1 MSTPKLTAALKVS
14 SALQQRIT
22 DTLAARLHQEQGS
35 TNLTESKT
43 LAVQGIQSLVRTPIL
58 SEDLMTENTFITPN
72 DNHFVSRNVTT
83 SNYGGL
89 PFFSQFNQFAV
100 SQRTA
105 TLVTITNPHG
115 ASLAGATV
123 VGTLAPGTTL
133 IQSQQQ
139 QPQSPPTAAS
149 QSHLPDPSSDTSCMA
164 PNVSVVPASSN
175 GAPQQCANTVNMS
188 NANGHLLP
196 TNDGLDLKP
205 DPVACLARAAAA
217 GLNTSEALFAT
228 STSSTDLASLGFVPL
243 PALTPI
249 SAAAAVGLPDNSSS
263 TSGGIHVISAT
274 TVSSASCSTEATTV
288 SANQAPLPPTS
299 AITTTSSPVTVIGGG
314 GITGIPSRHSSPVMM
329 VAATD
334 AVGGKTGPY
343 GCRECGKEFRI
354 LRYLEKHR
362 RIHTGEKPYQ
372 CCYCGR
378 QFNDWPNMNRHKRI
392 HTGERPY
399 RCAVCAKTFSQPAVY
414 NEHVKRHTG
423 ERPYIC
429 SVCSKGFPRSARLA
443 VHMRV
448 HTGERPY
455 PCNSCDRRFSQPHH
469 LAAHLRVHSGDRPF
483 SCSKCDVSFACISNL
498 RRHRKQVHPVT
509 PPNPATSVPSS
520 ASVETQQHQS
530 LATVSDN
537 KFAVRPT
544 FSTSLSMPTEG
555 NTTETAANDGTMV
568 TGILF
573 TPSCSSPSS
582 SSSSAS
588 VSATAALLTAVSSSA
603 ESSGLLTH
611 STINDSLLASAGS
624 AISST
629 GVSNSSLMDTSCL
642 ISTSEAG
649 SQQERQQQQPQ
660 QQQQQQC
667 PVASTDVLV
676 SQRSNNLVGLASPG
690 KTNLSN
696 ASPSAAATDQS
707 GNGGHMM
714 ENHSTAL
721 EAPTGQFIFDS
732 STHQSVA
739 EQTLGVSGDT
749 TIYLNSID
757 VSAAAGAGAD
767 LTHLPNGPSHPAA
780 LIPTSTGAIQFQHF
794 GSMPVG
800 QFSFAPTVSLSA
812 AVDSKSHLFATN
824 GTTALFSD
832 STASEATGVGNPLAC
847 AKTVQ
852 ICYSTVPS
860 ASVQPDHTTA
870 ILLPTGQVFSS
881 NSGFVSATPPHTS
894 VALPDSQHR
903 HSTLQQLSTG
913 QLITAHCQPT
923 AAAAMLLPF
932 ASSGFFATAG
942 GAMDNA
948 AAVAPTQIPSIIT
961 SGIAFS
967 PAWPT
972 AATCTGTFQ
981 LSNVSPAA
989 AAVPHSRAGTPN
1001 VQPAGASPNPAG
1013 TPLPSVSPHALASTP
1028 ANNPNIEAS
1037 PAAHG

>member
-22 DTLAARLHQEQGS
+22 DTLAARLHQEQGAA
-35 TNLTESKT
+35 NPAESKT

-58 SEDLMTENTFITPN
+58 SEDLMTDNTFLTPN
-72 DNHFVSRNVTT
+72 DNHFVSRNVAT

-115 ASLAGATV
+115 TSLAGATV

-139 QPQSPPTAAS
+139 QQQQTQQPSTAVS
-149 QSHLPDPSSDTSCMA
+149 QSHLPDPPSDTNCMA
-164 PNVSVVPASSN
+164 SNVSNVSLAPTTSN
-175 GAPQQCANTVNMS
+175 GAPQQCSNAVQMS
-188 NANGHLLP
+188 NANGHILP
-196 TNDGLDLKP
+196 ANDGLDLKP

-228 STSSTDLASLGFVPL
+228 SNSSADLASLGFVPL

-249 SAAAAVGLPDNSSS
+249 SAAAAAAAVGLPDSSN
-263 TSGGIHVISAT
+263 GGIHVISAT
-274 TVSSASCSTEATTV
+274 TVSSASCTEATTA
-288 SANQAPLPPTS
+288 STHQPLPPT
-299 AITTTSSPVTVIGGG
+299 ATVTTASSPVTAGGG
-314 GITGIPSRHSSPVMM
+314 SGGSSGMAGIPSRHSSPVVM
-329 VAATD
+329 VAAAD
-334 AVGGKTGPY
+334 AVGGKAGPY

-520 ASVETQQHQS
+520 ASAETQQQHQS
-530 LATVSDN
+530 LSSASDN
-537 KFAVRPT
+537 KFSVRPT
-544 FSTSLSMPTEG
+544 FSTSLT
-555 NTTETAANDGTMV
+555 
-568 TGILF
+568 I
-573 TPSCSSPSS
+573 PSEV
-582 SSSSAS
+582 S
-588 VSATAALLTAVSSSA
+588 VTAALLTAVPSST
-603 ESSGLLTH
+603 ENSGLHTH
-611 STINDSLLASAGS
+611 STINDSLLASAESALATPQRGS
-624 AISST
+624 
-629 GVSNSSLMDTSCL
+629 
-642 ISTSEAG
+642 
-649 SQQERQQQQPQ
+649 
-660 QQQQQQC
+660 
-667 PVASTDVLV
+667 
-676 SQRSNNLVGLASPG
+676 LVGLASPG
-690 KTNLSN
+690 KKNL
-696 ASPSAAATDQS
+696 ATPSPSAAATDQP
-707 GNGGHMM
+707 GNGGHIM
-714 ENHSTAL
+714 ENQPSAL
-721 EAPTGQFIFDS
+721 EAPTGQFLFDS
-732 STHQSVA
+732 STHQPVT

-749 TIYLNSID
+749 TIYINSID
-757 VSAAAGAGAD
+757 VSAATGAGAD
-767 LTHLPNGPSHPAA
+767 ISHLPNSPGHSAA
-780 LIPTSTGAIQFQHF
+780 LIPTSTAAIQFQHF
-794 GSMPVG
+794 GNMPVG
-800 QFSFAPTVSLSA
+800 QFSFAPTVSLAAA

-832 STASEATGVGNPLAC
+832 STASEAAGVGNPLAC
-847 AKTVQ
+847 AKAVQ

-860 ASVQPDHTTA
+860 ASAQHDHTTA

-881 NSGFVSATPPHTS
+881 NSGFVSAAPPLTS

-932 ASSGFFATAG
+932 ASSGFFATTG
-942 GAMDNA
+942 GAMDNT
-948 AAVAPTQIPSIIT
+948 AAVAPSQIPSIIT

-967 PAWPT
+967 PAWP
-972 AATCTGTFQ
+972 AVVTCTGTFQ
-981 LSNVSPAA
+981 LSNVSPATA
-989 AAVPHSRAGTPN
+989 ATSHSRSGTPN
-1001 VQPAGASPNPAG
+1001 VQPTGASPNPAG
-1013 TPLPSVSPHALASTP
+1013 TPLASVSPHALASTR
-1028 ANNPNIEAS
+1028 ASNNPSLEAS
-1037 PAAHG
+1037 PAALG

>member
-22 DTLAARLHQEQGS
+22 DTLAARLHQEQGAA
-35 TNLTESKT
+35 NPTESKT

-58 SEDLMTENTFITPN
+58 SEDLMTDNTFLTPN

-115 ASLAGATV
+115 TSLAGATV
-123 VGTLAPGTTL
+123 VGTLTPGTTL

-139 QPQSPPTAAS
+139 QAQQPSTAAS
-149 QSHLPDPSSDTSCMA
+149 QSHLPDPPSDTNCMA
-164 PNVSVVPASSN
+164 SNVSLAPTTSN
-175 GAPQQCANTVNMS
+175 GAPQQCTNAVHMS
-188 NANGHLLP
+188 NANGHILP

-217 GLNTSEALFAT
+217 GLNTGEALFAT
-228 STSSTDLASLGFVPL
+228 SNSSADLASLGFVPL

-249 SAAAAVGLPDNSSS
+249 SAAAAAAAVGLPDSSN
-263 TSGGIHVISAT
+263 GGIHV
-274 TVSSASCSTEATTV
+274 TVSSASCTEATTA
-288 SANQAPLPPTS
+288 STHQPLPPT
-299 AITTTSSPVTVIGGG
+299 ATVTTASSPVTAGGG
-314 GITGIPSRHSSPVMM
+314 NGGSSGMAGAPSRHSSPVMM
-329 VAATD
+329 VAAAD

-509 PPNPATSVPSS
+509 PPNPSTSVPSS
-520 ASVETQQHQS
+520 ASAETQQHQS
-530 LATVSDN
+530 LSSASDN
-537 KFAVRPT
+537 KFSVRPT
-544 FSTSLSMPTEG
+544 FSTSLTIPPEG
-555 NTTETAANDGTMV
+555 NTTEAVPADGTMV
-568 TGILF
+568 TGLLF

-582 SSSSAS
+582 SSSSVS
-588 VSATAALLTAVSSSA
+588 VTAALLTAVPSSA
-603 ESSGLLTH
+603 ENSGLHTH
-611 STINDSLLASAGS
+611 STISDSLLASAES
-624 AISST
+624 ALVST
-629 GVSNSSLMDTSCL
+629 GVSNASLMDTSCL
-642 ISTSEAG
+642 ISTSEA
-649 SQQERQQQQPQ
+649 SNQQEH

-667 PVASTDVLV
+667 PVASGDVLA
-676 SQRSNNLVGLASPG
+676 SQRGSLVGLASPG
-690 KTNLSN
+690 KKNL
-696 ASPSAAATDQS
+696 ATPSPSAAATDQS

-714 ENHSTAL
+714 ENQPSAL

-732 STHQSVA
+732 STHQPVT

-749 TIYLNSID
+749 TIYINSID
-757 VSAAAGAGAD
+757 VSAATGAGAD
-767 LTHLPNGPSHPAA
+767 LSHLPNSPGHSAA
-780 LIPTSTGAIQFQHF
+780 LIPTSTAAIQFQHF
-794 GSMPVG
+794 GNMPVG
-800 QFSFAPTVSLSA
+800 QFSFAPTVSLAAA

-824 GTTALFSD
+824 GATALFSD
-832 STASEATGVGNPLAC
+832 STASEAAGVGNPLAC
-847 AKTVQ
+847 AKAVQ

-860 ASVQPDHTTA
+860 ASAQHDHTTA

-881 NSGFVSATPPHTS
+881 NSGFVSTAPPLTS

-932 ASSGFFATAG
+932 ASSGFFATTG
-942 GAMDNA
+942 GAMDNT
-948 AAVAPTQIPSIIT
+948 AAVAPSQIPSIIT

-967 PAWPT
+967 PAWP
-972 AATCTGTFQ
+972 AVVTCTGTFQ
-981 LSNVSPAA
+981 LSNVSPATA
-989 AAVPHSRAGTPN
+989 ATSHSRSGTPN
-1001 VQPAGASPNPAG
+1001 VQPTGASPNPAG
-1013 TPLPSVSPHALASTP
+1013 TPLASVSPHALASTR
-1028 ANNPNIEAS
+1028 ASNNPSLEAS
-1037 PAAHG
+1037 PAALG